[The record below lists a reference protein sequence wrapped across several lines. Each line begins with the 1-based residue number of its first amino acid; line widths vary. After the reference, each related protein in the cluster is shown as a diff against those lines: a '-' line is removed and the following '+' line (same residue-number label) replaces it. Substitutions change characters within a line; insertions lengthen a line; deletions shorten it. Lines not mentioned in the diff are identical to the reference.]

1 MIVTFE
7 KSLDSYTKRSGLFG
21 NEYVYEFIGPD
32 IDMSKFNY
40 ISVVDCFIV
49 CERETINTGHVPLF
63 ANFFSQIFLANYR
76 CLPTFGKQRFTA
88 NFFSQYPTS
97 D

>member
-1 MIVTFE
+1 MLSKTWCLKKTHRPLFCRKRALYPKESVIFVESQDF
-7 KSLDSYTKRSGLFG
+7 KFSPDSKTNF
-21 NEYVYEFIGPD
+21 
-32 IDMSKFNY
+32 
-40 ISVVDCFIV
+40 
-49 CERETINTGHVPLF
+49 TGHVPLF

-88 NFFSQYPTS
+88 NFFSEFPNC